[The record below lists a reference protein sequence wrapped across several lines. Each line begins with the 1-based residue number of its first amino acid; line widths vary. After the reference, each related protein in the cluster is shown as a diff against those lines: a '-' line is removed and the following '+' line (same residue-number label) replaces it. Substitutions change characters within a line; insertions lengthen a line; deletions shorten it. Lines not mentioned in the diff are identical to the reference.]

1 MNSNVPKIVSRI
13 AATSFLMAIAFI
25 VLPSFWSW
33 VSFET
38 VAVSLVAI
46 GCSGEWYLHHHPAG
60 RKRQE
65 KDDHHKLESRF
76 IGAVALGVT
85 MELFALGHSIR
96 EGLKLENKVA
106 QLTSAN
112 LALQKQIEDARP
124 ENRPITSISAIAT
137 FRIKGDFSPPPMPYP
152 DLGEM
157 SGASIM
163 FLQGTNISDSV
174 PNLGIGAEAAD
185 ISIFNLIPNNEHP
198 DTHDVVI
205 KFHDAGDV
213 MSGHFF
219 NKWMWRNKA
228 GFFDHVKGLVI
239 SMRQI
244 GSNVNVLSGNVVV
257 TANDLKWEFPI
268 PPQRQR
274 LGTISSKVIKNAK
287 GQDEVEVMPVD
298 LMDCTSWACL
308 EKTDT
313 EVLLF
318 IS

>member
-1 MNSNVPKIVSRI
+1 MNSNVPKIISRI
-13 AATSFLMAIAFI
+13 AATISSWR
-25 VLPSFWSW
+25 LPLLCYRRFGFGFHLRLSPYRWW
-33 VSFET
+33 LLGV
-38 VAVSLVAI
+38 VAK
-46 GCSGEWYLHHHPAG
+46 WYLHHHPAG
-60 RKRQE
+60 RKKNE

-96 EGLKLENKVA
+96 EGVKLENKVA
-106 QLTSAN
+106 QITSAN
-112 LALQKQIEDARP
+112 LALRKQIEDARP

-157 SGASIM
+157 SGAGIM
-163 FLQGTNISDSV
+163 FLQGTNVSDSV

-228 GFFDHVKGLVI
+228 GFFDHVQGLVI
-239 SMRQI
+239 SMKQI
-244 GSNVNVLSGNVVV
+244 GSNVSVLWKRCGHC
-257 TANDLKWEFPI
+257 K
-268 PPQRQR
+268 
-274 LGTISSKVIKNAK
+274 
-287 GQDEVEVMPVD
+287 
-298 LMDCTSWACL
+298 
-308 EKTDT
+308 
-313 EVLLF
+313 
-318 IS
+318 